1 MMASTNTLNNPNPVK
16 LSQPKELPD
25 KGVTSALFKP
35 WKNRTVAYLCQ
46 NLCNKLFFPGGDYEK
61 WSPAI
66 IRDENHRLT
75 ELKGKDLEYPT
86 EGQILAKACE
96 GAVVGYIPTAPEK
109 ATAKQ
114 ALKKERLDLRNS
126 QLSMLLQQL
135 AQFCYYTEQDDVAM
149 RSDSIAWVWKY
160 LEAHYNIEAKGAN
173 FLRIVEHT
181 YKQGENYS
189 TFYKQFR
196 ASFLDNLR
204 KAGCKG
210 DPRDPGARLA
220 EDEKLS
226 PSHEDS
232 IILWTLERIDPR
244 LPSKVRQD
252 YEGRLFGD
260 TYLWDLQPMI
270 FQAIPRMLNELDNA
284 AKLASYTAMGLSSDN
299 NDYQV
304 VAAAAGG
311 YQGSRISGR
320 GRSSSTA
327 ARGRGRG
334 GGGRGRISPATGE
347 TWTDFYCRL
356 CHKVRKEPP
365 AVYTSHNT
373 SQCSNI
379 TVADCKEI
387 LASLQVMISGDATEE
402 DEGDRFEDLGQGEDG
417 QGLDENSS

>member
-1 MMASTNTLNNPNPVK
+1 MASTNTLNNPNPVK

-46 NLCNKLFFPGGDYEK
+46 NLCNKLFFPGGDYER

-86 EGQILAKACE
+86 EGQILATASE
-96 GAVVGYIPTAPEK
+96 GAIVGYIPTALEK

-244 LPSKVRQD
+244 LPAKVRQD

-260 TYLWDLQPMI
+260 TFLWDLQAVI
-270 FQAIPRMLNELDNA
+270 FQAIPAMLEDLAKEDNFASALA
-284 AKLASYTAMGLSSDN
+284 ATKSRS
-299 NDYQV
+299 QP
-304 VAAAAGG
+304 AAAAAPLHQLMLNGFARPPKGKTSGKVGNRGADNSSNRGKVSAAGG
-311 YQGSRISGR
+311 
-320 GRSSSTA
+320 
-327 ARGRGRG
+327 
-334 GGGRGRISPATGE
+334 P
-347 TWTDFYCRL
+347 WTEFYCRI
-356 CHKVRKEPP
+356 CHKIKKQP
-365 AVYTSHNT
+365 ASVFTTHNT
-373 SQCSNI
+373 SQCSSI
-379 TVADCKEI
+379 TVEDRYCLLNELMALWED
-387 LASLQVMISGDATEE
+387 GGEE
-402 DEGDRFEDLGQGEDG
+402 EELEEEGQGVHQDVSG
-417 QGLDENSS
+417 QAQS

>member
-1 MMASTNTLNNPNPVK
+1 MMASTNMLNNPNPVK

-96 GAVVGYIPTAPEK
+96 GAVAGYIPTEPEK
-109 ATAKQ
+109 ATAKE
-114 ALKKERLDLRNS
+114 ALKKERLELRNS

-135 AQFCYYTEQDDVAM
+135 AGFCYYTEQDDVAM
-149 RSDSIAWVWKY
+149 RSDSIAWVWQY

-244 LPSKVRQD
+244 LPAKVRQE

-284 AKLASYTAMGLSSDN
+284 SKLASYTAMGLSADN

-327 ARGRGRG
+327 ARGKGRG

-417 QGLDENSS
+417 QGLVENSS

>member
-1 MMASTNTLNNPNPVK
+1 MLTNPNPIK

-35 WKNRTVAYLCQ
+35 WKNRATAYLCQ
-46 NLCNKLFFPGGDYEK
+46 NLCNKLFFRGGDYER
-61 WSPAI
+61 WTPAV
-66 IRDENHRLT
+66 IRDENHRLS
-75 ELKGKDLEYPT
+75 ELKGKDLEYPS
-86 EGQILAKACE
+86 EGQILAKAGE
-96 GAVVGYIPTAPEK
+96 GAAVGYVPTAAEK
-109 ATAKQ
+109 ASAKET
-114 ALKKERLDLRNS
+114 LKKERLDVRNS
-126 QLSMLLQQL
+126 QLSMLLEQL
-135 AQFCYYTEQDDVAM
+135 ASFCYYTEQDDVAM
-149 RSDSIAWVWKY
+149 RSDSIEWVWKY

-173 FLRIVEHT
+173 FLRIVEHK

-244 LPSKVRQD
+244 LPAKVRQD

-270 FQAIPRMLNELDNA
+270 FQAIPRMLSELDNQ
-284 AKLASYTAMGLSSDN
+284 AKLASYTAMGLSTDN
-299 NDYQV
+299 NDFQV

-311 YQGSRISGR
+311 YQGNRITGK
-320 GRSSSTA
+320 GRSSPSTA
-327 ARGRGRG
+327 ARGRGR
-334 GGGRGRISPATGE
+334 GGRGRISPATGE
-347 TWTDFYCRL
+347 TWTDYYCRL
-356 CHKVRKEPP
+356 CHKVRKESP

-379 TVADCKEI
+379 TVGDCKEI
-387 LASLQVMISGDATEE
+387 LASLQAMITADVTEE
-402 DEGDRFEDLGQGEDG
+402 TEGGRFEDLTQDEDE
-417 QGLDENSS
+417 QGLDEPSS